1 MNKPT
6 TKDKILE
13 EALRQFNTIGSERVS
28 IRNIAGA
35 LGISAGNLTYYF
47 KNTDAL
53 VHQLYLNLVE
63 DLNARIRALHQ
74 HGEPDFMW
82 LVEQTEVT
90 FRVMY
95 QYKFLLLDFP
105 AIGRRIEP
113 IRTHFRQLMEVR
125 KVEFRMLM
133 LFWVEK
139 GLLRA
144 EWAPGLYDN
153 LILQSMVLANAW
165 IGDSELLFE
174 GDPEQI
180 IPHYCDLFIGTVAPF
195 LTETGLE
202 MYAAWREKGRSNLQ
216 MGK

>member
-1 MNKPT
+1 MNKPS

-35 LGISAGNLTYYF
+35 LDISPGNLTYYF
-47 KNTDAL
+47 KNTDAI
-53 VHQLYLNLVE
+53 VYQLYLNLVE
-63 DLNARIRALHQ
+63 DLNAQIHALHQ
-74 HGEPDFMW
+74 QGEPDFLW
-82 LVEQTEVT
+82 LVEQTEAT

-95 QYKFLLLDFP
+95 RYKFLLLDLP
-105 AIGRRIEP
+105 AIARRIEP
-113 IRTHFRQLMEVR
+113 VRTHFQQLMEFR

-133 LFWVEK
+133 LYWVEK

-165 IGDSELLFE
+165 IADSELHFD

-180 IPHYCDLFIGTVAPF
+180 IPCYCDLFLGIIAPF
-195 LTETGLE
+195 LTEGGLE
-202 MYAAWREKGRSNLQ
+202 TYAAWKGAHS
-216 MGK
+216 K

>member
-1 MNKPT
+1 MNKT
-6 TKDKILE
+6 TTRDKILE
-13 EALRQFNTIGSERVS
+13 EALRQFNANGSERVS

-35 LGISAGNLTYYF
+35 LDISAGNLTYHF

-53 VHQLYLNLVE
+53 VHQLYLNLVD
-63 DLNARIRALHQ
+63 DLNTRIAILSENR
-74 HGEPDFMW
+74 EPDFAW
-82 LVEQTEVT
+82 LAEQTDVT

-105 AIGRRIEP
+105 AIARRIAP
-113 IRTHFRQLMEVR
+113 IRNHFQELMEGR

-133 LFWVEK
+133 FYWVEK

-153 LILQSMVLANAW
+153 LIRHSMLFANAW
-165 IGDSELLFE
+165 IADAEVMSE

-180 IPHYCDLFIGTVAPF
+180 IRHYCDLFVGIIAPF
-195 LTETGLE
+195 LTPAGLE
-202 MYAAWREKGRSNLQ
+202 AYAAWKGQ
-216 MGK
+216 

>member
-1 MNKPT
+1 MNKLT

-13 EALRQFNTIGSERVS
+13 EALRQFNASGSERVS

-35 LGISAGNLTYYF
+35 LDMSAGNLTYYF

-53 VHQLYLNLVE
+53 VYQLYLDLVAE
-63 DLNARIRALHQ
+63 LNAQIYLLQ
-74 HGEPDFMW
+74 QQGEPDFEW
-82 LVEQTEVT
+82 LVEQTDVT

-95 QYKFLLLDFP
+95 KYKFLLLDFP
-105 AIGRRIEP
+105 AISRRIP
-113 IRTHFRQLMEVR
+113 AIRSHFRELMAFR

-133 LFWVEK
+133 LYWVEK

-165 IGDSELLFE
+165 IADSEVHFE
-174 GDPEQI
+174 GDPAQI
-180 IPHYCDLFIGTVAPF
+180 IPHYCELFIGMMAPF
-195 LTETGLE
+195 LTEAGLE
-202 MYAAWREKGRSNLQ
+202 TYAVWKEQLNT
-216 MGK
+216 

>member
-13 EALRQFNTIGSERVS
+13 EALRQFNNIGSERVS

-35 LGISAGNLTYYF
+35 LDISPGNLTYYY

-63 DLNARIRALHQ
+63 DLNAQIHVLRQ
-74 HGEPDFMW
+74 QGEPDFAW
-82 LVEQTEVT
+82 LVEQTEAT

-95 QYKFLLLDFP
+95 KYKFLLLDFP
-105 AIGRRIEP
+105 AIARRIEP
-113 IRTHFRQLMEVR
+113 LRTHFRQLMESR

-133 LFWVEK
+133 LYWVEK

-153 LILQSMVLANAW
+153 LILQSMVLANSW
-165 IGDSELLFE
+165 IGDSELHFD

-180 IPHYCDLFIGTVAPF
+180 IPYYCNLFIGIIAPF
-195 LTETGLE
+195 LTEAGLVT
-202 MYAAWREKGRSNLQ
+202 YAVWKGGHLTFNI
-216 MGK
+216 